1 MEDRLLLPLP
11 SILLLRWLSLA
22 VPVVELLEEDLW
34 WRRTEAEDL
43 PVAATA
49 AEEERRWLKMTALVP
64 QDLVLELESPPPFPR
79 LLREAEAGGERWWAE
94 EEEEA
99 QWCGRLR
106 KGGEGTSANRS
117 GEDGMVVLAVVSVGS
132 GEASSLSVEA
142 SLTFL
147 SSSEADMAVN
157 VQAPETS
164 SSAPPSAL
172 ALFLPPL
179 LFSGTF
185 SCSAGGSG
193 RWYLR
198 RRQKSCPPPPQV
210 SARRQRRRSLAAE
223 GSDTSEGPSMSGER
237 STRQRRGS
245 RPSSFTLSHSPEAK
259 KAWKK

>member
-34 WRRTEAEDL
+34 WRRAEAEDL

-94 EEEEA
+94 EDEEAPA

-106 KGGEGTSANRS
+106 KGGEGMSASRS
-117 GEDGMVVLAVVSVGS
+117 GEDGTVVLAVVSVGS

-147 SSSEADMAVN
+147 SSEADMAVN

-172 ALFLPPL
+172 ALFLPPPPP
-179 LFSGTF
+179 FSGAS

-193 RWYLR
+193 R
-198 RRQKSCPPPPQV
+198 
-210 SARRQRRRSLAAE
+210 
-223 GSDTSEGPSMSGER
+223 
-237 STRQRRGS
+237 
-245 RPSSFTLSHSPEAK
+245 
-259 KAWKK
+259 

>member
-11 SILLLRWLSLA
+11 SILLLRWLSLEA
-22 VPVVELLEEDLW
+22 AAVVELLEEDLW

-43 PVAATA
+43 SVAATA

-94 EEEEA
+94 EAEEAAA

-106 KGGEGTSANRS
+106 KGGEGTSANSS
-117 GEDGMVVLAVVSVGS
+117 GEDGTVVSVGS

-142 SLTFL
+142 SLTL
-147 SSSEADMAVN
+147 LSSEADMAVK

-179 LFSGTF
+179 LFSGAS

-237 STRQRRGS
+237 SARQRPGS